1 MGGVTAIVHEF
12 LAIYSKKYRFKI
24 KINISNL
31 KSYIDI
37 PFKYVIGNMSLY
49 LLERKMV
56 DL

>member
-37 PFKYVIGNMSLY
+37 PFEYVIGNMSLY